1 MEKIRLGILGTGS
14 IVRRTMADMGNC
26 EKIAVTGIASRDPGR
41 AKAAAEKY
49 GIPFAFGSY
58 EEMAK
63 SPDIDLVYIAT
74 PNSAHEENACLMMDH
89 GKNVICEKPVAL
101 NVEQAERMIECAK
114 KNDVFFMEALWTRFM
129 PAVVDAR
136 NRILSGEIGELKHIY
151 GCFCFPS
158 REDPSS
164 RLYAPELGGGSLL
177 DVGVYPLM
185 IATWLLGNDPE
196 IVLSACAKASTGV
209 DARTA
214 FTLKYPSGATAQL
227 LSGIDSYS
235 ISDMIFYGS
244 AGTLHMPESWHAE
257 NYTIEKPGRPAQS
270 FEFKHETEGHHYEFD
285 HAAECIMNGLKESPM
300 ATYDTTLA
308 IAGICTR
315 IRRENDILYPGEKA
329 CQK

>member
-26 EKIAVTGIASRDPGR
+26 EKMIVAGIASRDPER

-49 GIPFAFGSY
+49 NIPLAFGSY

-74 PNSAHEENACLMMDH
+74 PNSAHEANACLMMEH

-101 NVEQAERMIECAK
+101 NVEQAQRMIECAK
-114 KNDVFFMEALWTRFM
+114 KNNVFFMEALWTLFM
-129 PAVVDAR
+129 PAVVDAKEK
-136 NRILSGEIGELKHIY
+136 IMSGEIGELNHIY
-151 GCFCFPS
+151 GCFSFPS

-164 RLYAPELGGGSLL
+164 RLYAPGLGGGSLL

-185 IATWLLGNDPE
+185 IATWMLGLDPNS
-196 IVLSACAKASTGV
+196 VQSYCAKASTGV
-209 DARTA
+209 DKRTA

-227 LSGIDSYS
+227 MSGIDSYS

-244 AGTLHMPESWHAE
+244 KGTLHMPESWHAE
-257 NYTIEKPGRPAQS
+257 NYTIERPGAPAQS
-270 FEFKHETEGHHYEFD
+270 FEFRHETEGHHYEFD
-285 HAAECIMNGLKESPM
+285 HASECIMKGLKESPV
-300 ATYDTTLA
+300 ATHAATLA
-308 IAGICTR
+308 IAGICTK
-315 IRRENDILYPGEKA
+315 IRRENGIFYPGE
-329 CQK
+329 